1 MMKAVKIFLITVLGL
16 LVLYTLVGFWGVPWA
31 ITTQLPPKLSEQLG
45 QPVLIKDARFN
56 PFLFK
61 LQVKG
66 FDIQEQDGSPLVG
79 FDELFIDFEPGT
91 SLVKRAYT
99 FAEIRLGLPYG
110 LVIVR
115 PDGSL
120 NLAVLQPT
128 PDPQAEKTVPAS
140 PEGPSKDSEGLPP
153 VLIEQISIQQGMV
166 EFRDTSHPT
175 PFVADI
181 VPINLTLEHFST
193 QKGQANSY
201 TLTAE
206 RRSGEKIIW
215 EGTVTLE
222 PFQSEGRLVF
232 KDYQLPRL
240 WTYVQDR
247 VRFQIPQGRLN
258 VKGHYRL
265 GATDQG
271 VDVLVDGGTLT
282 VHDLQIQEK
291 GAAEPVI
298 TLPLF
303 EVNDVSVNVM
313 KQVVNISTVK
323 GRDARFTGWVG
334 KDGVVNYQALFS
346 PVNTESHA
354 DKETEPSSTS
364 PNPWNVGMKDLLLDN
379 FTIDFEDRQ
388 PEEPVKLLLDTLHF
402 HTSNVSLALDKPLP
416 VDLSFQFNQTGKAQ
430 LQGTLEIDPLTV
442 ELDLSLTDIALKPF
456 QPYVVPFVQL
466 NVGSGA
472 LTLEGKTK
480 FQKGAKTQPLVTFV
494 GGMRI
499 SRLALEDPTQTNP
512 FLMWDELGLKQ
523 LDLQVE
529 PTAVNLT
536 AMELVNP
543 AVVFSIDA
551 DGGKNLKRLFSPPG
565 SVSQEVASPGEKSPE
580 RETSG
585 KPITPVKIGSVTITN
600 LLARFADVSISPNV
614 VTQIERLT
622 GTIKGLSSDQ
632 LAKADV
638 ALEGTV
644 DQYAPFKIAGQ
655 INPLS
660 EDAYTD
666 LTFTFKNLDLTTV
679 SPYSGKYAGYPIKK
693 GKLSLDLA
701 YKISEKTLVGENKVL
716 IDQLTMGEKV
726 ESPDATS
733 LPIPLALA
741 LLKDRNGQ
749 IDIDLPVRGNL
760 DDPDFSYGGII
771 WNALGN
777 LLTKIVTSPF
787 AIVGG
792 LVGGSGEDLQ
802 YIAFPAGN
810 AQLPS
815 AEQEKLRALG
825 KALSDR
831 PALRLEI
838 AGAADPQVDRQAL
851 AAGQLRKQLKKR
863 KFVQA
868 SSSPMKEVSVEEIE
882 LNPEEEVRLLAELYV
897 EKFGAQPK
905 TPSASSERK
914 TSGLPAPEQMRAK
927 LLEGI
932 PVEDEQLRLLAQQRA
947 QGIRDYLVQEGKV
960 TSDRVFLTEVNLSPV
975 TGEGTVR
982 SPLSLTAN

>member
-1 MMKAVKIFLITVLGL
+1 MKAVKIFLITVLVL

-45 QPVLIKDARFN
+45 QPVLIKDASFN

-79 FDELFIDFEPGT
+79 FDELFIDFEPGA

-120 NLAVLQPT
+120 NLADLQPI
-128 PDPQAEKTVPAS
+128 PDSQAEKTVPAS
-140 PEGPSKDSEGLPP
+140 PEDPSKDSEGLPP

-258 VKGHYRL
+258 VKGHYRV

-313 KQVVNISTVK
+313 KQIVRISTVK

-334 KDGVVNYQALFS
+334 EDGVVNYQTLFS

-416 VDLSFQFNQTGKAQ
+416 VDLSFRFNQTGKAQ

-466 NVGSGA
+466 HVGSGA
-472 LTLEGKTK
+472 LTLQGKTH
-480 FQKGAKTQPLVTFV
+480 FQKGAKTKPTVTFQGEMSV
-494 GGMRI
+494 A
-499 SRLALEDPTQTNP
+499 RLALEDPTQTKP
-512 FLMWDELGLKQ
+512 FLTWDTLGLKQ

-529 PTAVNLT
+529 PTSVNLQ
-536 AMELVNP
+536 AIELVNP
-543 AVVFSIDA
+543 AVMFSIDA
-551 DGGKNLKRLFSPPG
+551 DGGTNFKRLFSPPG
-565 SVSQEVASPGEKSPE
+565 SVSQKEGSPGEKVPE
-580 RETSG
+580 AETSG
-585 KPITPVKIGSVTITN
+585 EPITPVKIGSVAITN
-600 LLARFADVSISPNV
+600 LLARFADLSITPHV
-614 VTQIERLT
+614 VTQLERLT

-638 ALEGTV
+638 ALEGAV

-666 LTFTFKNLDLTTV
+666 LALVLKNFNLTTV

-693 GKLSLDLA
+693 GKLSLDLV

-741 LLKDRNGQ
+741 LLTDRKGQ

-771 WNALGN
+771 WSALGN
-777 LLTKIVTSPF
+777 LLTKIATDPF
-787 AIVGG
+787 AVVGG
-792 LVGGSGEDLQ
+792 LLGGSGEDLQ
-802 YIAFPAGN
+802 YIAFMGGN
-810 AQLPS
+810 AQLS
-815 AEQEKLRALG
+815 LAEQEKLSALS
-825 KALSDR
+825 KALDER

-838 AGAADPQVDRQAL
+838 TGAADPQVDRQAL
-851 AAGQLRKQLKKR
+851 AAGQLRKQLQKR
-863 KFVQA
+863 KFVQ
-868 SSSPMKEVSVEEIE
+868 SSSSTMQGVPVEQIE
-882 LNPEEEVRLLAELYV
+882 LNPEEEGRLLSELYV
-897 EKFGAQPK
+897 EKFGVQPK
-905 TPSASSERK
+905 TPPPSEGK
-914 TSGLPAPEQMRAK
+914 TPGLPPSEQMRAK

-932 PVEDEQLRLLAQQRA
+932 PVEDEQLRLLAQQRSQA
-947 QGIRDYLVQEGKV
+947 IRDYLIQEGKV
-960 TSDRVFLTEVNLSPV
+960 TSARVFLTEANLSPV

-982 SPLSLTAN
+982 NPLALTAN